1 MRSVSRRGFMEGVAA
16 LAGALALSPAT
27 ARAADVLV
35 RQGGGPSFDGRPFA
49 ADDYD
54 SYAKLAAN
62 ENPYGPSDPV
72 MAAMTNAFKYS
83 NRYGYPDGNILEAI
97 ARLHGVEP
105 NQVLL
110 GAGSG
115 ELLSVASL
123 AFLGEGRR
131 VIGVQPTF
139 DTVFKFA
146 AGVHAESIQLPLRPD
161 YGQDIPLMISMTR
174 RNWRDVGLVY
184 LCNPNNPTGRIV
196 TSSEVKQLLDG
207 IPEDVPVLIDEAY
220 HHFVEDPS
228 YATSLPYVAEG
239 RPVIVTRTFS
249 KISGLAG
256 MRLGYAIA
264 PPTLINRMRPHSIA
278 SINAL
283 VKHGGVAAIKDT
295 EGQARVK
302 RVNNELR
309 AKTVAAVQKLG
320 YAVIPSETNFF
331 MVHIKRP
338 VVPVIAA
345 FKEKGVL
352 VGRPFAPMTEHL
364 RVSVGTPAEMERF
377 LSSFSQLFSV

>member
-1 MRSVSRRGFMEGVAA
+1 MEGVAA
-16 LAGALALSPAT
+16 AAGALALTPAT
-27 ARAADVLV
+27 ARAAEVLA
-35 RQGGGPSFDGRPFA
+35 RQGGGPAFTGRPFA

-62 ENPYGPSDPV
+62 ENPYGPSDV
-72 MAAMTNAFKYS
+72 VLEAMTNAFKYS
-83 NRYGYPDGNILEAI
+83 NRYGYPDGHILDEI

-115 ELLSVASL
+115 ELLSVAAL
-123 AFLGEGRR
+123 AFLGDGRR

-139 DTVFKFA
+139 DTVFRYA
-146 AGVHAESIQLPLRPD
+146 AGVHAESIQLALKPD
-161 YGQDIPLMISMTR
+161 YTQDVPLMVRTTR
-174 RNWRDVGLVY
+174 QNWRDVGLVY
-184 LCNPNNPTGRIV
+184 LCNPNNPTGRVIGAN
-196 TSSEVKQLLDG
+196 EVQQLLDG
-207 IPEDVPVLIDEAY
+207 IPEDVPVLVDEAY
-220 HHFVEDPS
+220 HHFVEDSS
-228 YATSLPYVAEG
+228 YATSLPYVAQG
-239 RPVIVTRTFS
+239 RQVIVTRTFS

-256 MRLGYAIA
+256 MRLGYAVA
-264 PPTLINRMRPHSIA
+264 PRALIDRMRPHSIA

-283 VKHGGVAAIKDT
+283 VKHGAVAAIKDS

-309 AKTVAAVQKLG
+309 AKTVSAVEKLG
-320 YAVIPSETNFF
+320 YEVIPSETNFF

-345 FKEKGVL
+345 FKDKGVL
-352 VGRPFAPMTEHL
+352 VGRPFPPMTHHL
-364 RVSVGTPAEMERF
+364 RVSVGTPQEMERF
-377 LSSFSQLFSV
+377 VSAFGQLFSR

>member
-16 LAGALALSPAT
+16 FAGALALSPAT
-27 ARAADVLV
+27 ARAAEVLA
-35 RQGGGPSFDGRPFA
+35 RQGGGPAFTGRPFA

-62 ENPYGPSDPV
+62 ENPYGPSDV
-72 MAAMTNAFKYS
+72 VKAAMTNALKYS
-83 NRYGYPDGNILEAI
+83 NRYGYPDGHILDEI

-115 ELLSVASL
+115 ELLSVAAL
-123 AFLGEGRR
+123 AFLGDGRR

-139 DTVFKFA
+139 DTVFKYA
-146 AGVHAESIQLPLRPD
+146 AGVHAESIQLALKPD
-161 YGQDIPLMISMTR
+161 YTQDVPLMVHTTR
-174 RNWRDVGLVY
+174 QNWRDVGLVY
-184 LCNPNNPTGRIV
+184 LCNPNNPTGRV
-196 TSSEVKQLLDG
+196 VSASEVQQLLDG
-207 IPEDVPVLIDEAY
+207 IPEDVPVLVDEAY
-220 HHFVEDPS
+220 HHFVEDPA
-228 YATSLPYVAEG
+228 YATSLPYITEG
-239 RPVIVTRTFS
+239 RQVIVTRTFS

-264 PPTLINRMRPHSIA
+264 PRVLIDRMRPHSIS

-283 VKHGGVAAIKDT
+283 VKHGAVAAIGDT

-309 AKTVAAVQKLG
+309 TNTVRAVQKLG
-320 YAVIPSETNFF
+320 YEVIPSETNFF

-352 VGRPFAPMTEHL
+352 VGRPFPPMTEHL

-377 LSSFSQLFSV
+377 LSAFGQLFAA